1 MRLGELLQGVELKS
15 ALLEEEDVEITGLSY
30 DTRTLKPGEVF
41 VALRGYKTDGH
52 LYIDQALRSGAS
64 AIVAE
69 EGEGVILTGDSRKA
83 LAVMSVN
90 WFGHPAQELKIVG
103 VTGTNGKT
111 TVTTF
116 FGTCL
121 LRRWRLRWAS
131 LAPTGCWWERRSSQ
145 PDARPR
151 RVTISNTGCGEWPMR
166 TVPMW

>member
-90 WFGHPAQELKIVG
+90 WFGQIGRAHV
-103 VTGTNGKT
+103 
-111 TVTTF
+111 
-116 FGTCL
+116 
-121 LRRWRLRWAS
+121 
-131 LAPTGCWWERRSSQ
+131 
-145 PDARPR
+145 
-151 RVTISNTGCGEWPMR
+151 
-166 TVPMW
+166 